1 LYSETYKKLKIY
13 ASSHPDGLDTVTKND
28 LKTIKLEEW
37 EVHSNESIDD
47 NVVFSDPDHTLH
59 F

>member
-1 LYSETYKKLKIY
+1 MYSETYKKLKIY

-37 EVHSNESIDD
+37 EVHNHESIDHG
-47 NVVFSDPDHTLH
+47 VVFTDPDHTLH